1 MLWLPDSG
9 RRTENAD
16 SPLIPPES
24 DLRPAERQQ
33 NRSLPK
39 HDTFGLT
46 ATAHLFPYTAVSACG
61 SLPWP
66 CVSTQE
72 SEPGR
77 VRTTEHRSLRP
88 RSDLLP
94 YLRANT
100 KMSQIQN
107 RAEKKMFFFLIL
119 KKMLRWST
127 SDSVSEGRRFQDN
140 HRRFNQVL
148 WRQTEGSLGSCFY
161 CLNVTVFFFFYCLW

>member
-1 MLWLPDSG
+1 MLTLARFIPLVKKKKKSPLLTWICQADECFQSTVWSQDMLWLPDSG

-33 NRSLPK
+33 NRSLAK
-39 HDTFGLT
+39 YDTFGLT
-46 ATAHLFPYTAVSACG
+46 ETAHLFPYTAVSACG

-77 VRTTEHRSLRP
+77 VHTTEHRNLRP

-107 RAEKKMFFFLIL
+107 RPEEKMLFFFNTEENV
-119 KKMLRWST
+119 KMIHL
-127 SDSVSEGRRFQDN
+127 GLCQRR
-140 HRRFNQVL
+140 
-148 WRQTEGSLGSCFY
+148 
-161 CLNVTVFFFFYCLW
+161 